1 MDGKRFDELSR
12 MLARPR
18 SRRGV
23 SASSASAAVA
33 GALTGGGALD
43 RPRRPTNRPSATA
56 AAPAAPTASSAARA
70 SAPTAP
76 ASRSSCRSAR
86 VGADCPGADT
96 ECQTS
101 TCAQGVCGVAN
112 APAGTVLAAQNAGD
126 CATRVCDGNGGVTT
140 VADNGDVI
148 DDGNQ
153 CTDDVCNG
161 GVPAHPF
168 KPAGTACSQ
177 NGGAVCDGAGACVA
191 CVPGTPRACYTGP
204 TGTENVGVCRG
215 GTQTCLPDGS
225 GYGACEGQ
233 VLPSAEVC
241 DGARQR
247 LRRGVDKGNPGG
259 GQACNTGLPAS
270 APRARR
276 LPAARSSATRRA
288 AQRRGLRR
296 PRQRLRRRVDNG
308 NPGGGAACN
317 TGRSGVCAA
326 GTDPC
331 AGGASTATRTCRP
344 ARVCDGLDND
354 CNGAADRAR
363 CDAQGLPC
371 VDVAGGIRCC
381 VPSGQTS
388 RDGFACDTCCSGRLH
403 QPVQHHLRLTL
414 PGRHAAAWRP
424 PRPETGRFCD
434 TAAGGSP
441 ERSRDPEGDAM
452 DADGFDRLAK
462 SLEAAR
468 PTGAGC

>member
-1 MDGKRFDELSR
+1 M
-12 MLARPR
+12 
-18 SRRGV
+18 
-23 SASSASAAVA
+23 A
-33 GALTGGGALD
+33 GALTGGGALAAPKAD
-43 RPRRPTNRPSATA
+43 KPSKCYGGGSRCTNGKQCCSGVCTNRACEPEFVPECS
-56 AAPAAPTASSAARA
+56 
-70 SAPTAP
+70 
-76 ASRSSCRSAR
+76 

-241 DGARQR
+241 DGRDNDCD
-247 LRRGVDKGNPGG
+247 GSVDEGNPGG
-259 GQACNTGLPAS
+259 GQPCDTGSLGVCASGHHACVNGALVCVQNQQPTAEVCDGLDNDCD
-270 APRARR
+270 
-276 LPAARSSATRRA
+276 
-288 AQRRGLRR
+288 GI
-296 PRQRLRRRVDNG
+296 VDNG

-317 TGRSGVCAA
+317 TGRPGICAEGVRACRN
-326 GTDPC
+326 
-331 AGGASTATRTCRP
+331 GGLACEQVRQPQPEQCN
-344 ARVCDGLDND
+344 GLDNNCD
-354 CNGAADRAR
+354 GTADRAR

-388 RDGFACDTCCSGRLH
+388 RDGFACDTCCSGSCITRSA
-403 QPVQHHLRLTL
+403 PPAPDST
-414 PGRHAAAWRP
+414 GRHAAAWRP

-462 SLEAAR
+462 SLKRPDRPAQDADGSGRRRGR
-468 PTGAGC
+468 PTPSRSRDQR